1 MPQSYARHP
10 QLAGRVVDGLA
21 FVVTGHDNKLLT
33 LNPAATLI
41 WQELAQSKNC
51 DELAQAVAAKFAVSL
66 QDAKV
71 DVQECL
77 DDLIERQVLKI
88 DEV

>member
-1 MPQSYARHP
+1 MPQRYARHP

-21 FVVTGHDNKLLT
+21 FIVTGHDNKLLT

-41 WQELAQSKNC
+41 WNSLAESKDC
-51 DELAQAVAAKFAVSL
+51 DELAQALALKFAVSL
-66 QDAKV
+66 PEAKV

-77 DDLIERQVLKI
+77 DDLVERQVLKI
-88 DEV
+88 QEA